1 MSRAATERD
10 VWLAGSAMLAAAAA
24 LGWAV
29 LVPAEPIAES
39 TTPVVALVKLASAD
53 LRVRPS
59 STLGWRTL
67 ARGEHVHDADAVFV
81 PPGGEAQL
89 EFSDGT
95 VLVLDEHSLVVV
107 EPPRGGARTVTLRQG
122 SMSGTAGPAG
132 LTVDTA
138 AGSATLASG
147 AVARVELNAD
157 QIELQVTRGEAR
169 LGAGAQAAAVSA
181 GNRAR
186 GAGAQVEALPAFP
199 LTPVAPAANWRQ
211 LYRPGAAVELGW
223 QGAVPPG
230 ARLQVARDRLFAFVS
245 RELDASAGKV
255 ELPSS
260 SPGVT
265 WWRLVSARGEPI
277 SESRR
282 FTLVEDVAPSLI
294 APQEG
299 EVVNAPAGTAVA
311 FAWTPLPG
319 VSHYR
324 LELSGSR
331 GFEPVQLAQEF
342 TGSTGRLRLDL
353 AEGSWYWRVR
363 ASDDD
368 LGEGQP
374 SAPAR
379 FRLIVKAIPAAP
391 ELLNPEIEVSPE

>member
-10 VWLAGSAMLAAAAA
+10 VWLAGAATLAAAAA
-24 LGWAV
+24 IGWAV
-29 LVPAEPIAES
+29 LVPAEPLAES
-39 TTPVVALVKLASAD
+39 TTPVVAQVKVASAE

-59 STLGWRTL
+59 STLGWRPL
-67 ARGEHVHDADAVFV
+67 ARGENVHDADAIFV

-95 VLVLDEHSLVVV
+95 VLILDEHSLVVV
-107 EPPRGGARTVTLRQG
+107 EPPRGATRTVTLRQG
-122 SMSGTAGPAG
+122 SMSGTAGKTG
-132 LTVDTA
+132 LTVETS
-138 AGSATLASG
+138 AGSATLQSG
-147 AVARVELNAD
+147 AVAHVELNA
-157 QIELQVTRGEAR
+157 QQVEVQVTKGAAKV
-169 LGAGAQAAAVSA
+169 GAGGQAAEVSA

-186 GAGAQVEALPAFP
+186 GEGTQVQALPAFTVK
-199 LTPVAPAANWRQ
+199 LTTPAANWRQ
-211 LYRPGAAVELGW
+211 LYRPGAAVQLGW
-223 QGAVPPG
+223 AGAPPPG

-245 RELDASAGKV
+245 RELDASGGRA

-282 FTLVEDVAPSLI
+282 YTLVEDVAPNLLS
-294 APQEG
+294 PQEG
-299 EVVNAPAGTAVA
+299 EVVNAPAGTLVP

-324 LELSGSR
+324 LELSGSK

-342 TGSTGRLRLDL
+342 TGSTARVRLELN
-353 AEGSWYWRVR
+353 EGSWFWRVR

-379 FRLIVKAIPAAP
+379 FRLIVKAIPEAP